1 MSRTVRLVSV
11 WAVRHL
17 AGFRRGYISARSV
30 DVTSNGPP
38 VAPSSLAVDLVREA
52 NMTLVGFMK
61 DRRFNVCN
69 ATQRICDQL
78 GRYQRRL

>member
-1 MSRTVRLVSV
+1 M
-11 WAVRHL
+11 
-17 AGFRRGYISARSV
+17 
-30 DVTSNGPP
+30 TSNGPP